1 MKSALDHA
9 DAVLPGPTSKLSVL
23 TEADKQLTDYELFEK
38 YMGSVTDWGDLWED
52 AASLACVAL
61 RAGGSL
67 LVFLPWLTVVAGL
80 AQACMPELVR
90 YLAGSEDLT
99 PPGNWAG
106 FSAFC
111 VHWLFRNDM

>member
-67 LVFLPWLTVVAGL
+67 FVFAVVN
-80 AQACMPELVR
+80 CCC
-90 YLAGSEDLT
+90 
-99 PPGNWAG
+99 WAG
-106 FSAFC
+106 PGLHAGAGAVPC
-111 VHWLFRNDM
+111 WQ